1 MAPPETALKSMKP
14 NTNTDAAETVQIG
27 SDQAV
32 APSAICSAWP
42 SIPDGWGYYWV
53 DKGDGDIRMMCLQP
67 GKEWEK
73 DGRSVEAWKCP
84 GESRY
89 RLDAQKMPKWKWL
102 RIPLPN
108 YEASDR

>member
-1 MAPPETALKSMKP
+1 MKNSDSLNSSTNYQEVAGEALPPS
-14 NTNTDAAETVQIG
+14 
-27 SDQAV
+27 
-32 APSAICSAWP
+32 ICSAWP

-108 YEASDR
+108 IETSDRP